1 MKATATKANTTA
13 RAWSTGSEFYSSAR
27 ALALGAVACGL
38 LGGLLYTPAISS
50 GRLADDWVL
59 LRTVRRVTG
68 PGWPFTHT
76 DLGQSAGSGHF
87 YRPLW
92 VLFNAAVYNLSHSPA
107 FAHVV
112 NLLLFGIVC
121 AEVVVLVG
129 TLAGLRAAL
138 VAGVSVAVFPS
149 HGESVAWISGN
160 TDLLAVAL
168 GLPAILLAL
177 RARPS
182 LRRDIAIAA
191 LAALAAL
198 TKEIATVLPV
208 LMALL
213 LWVTPPGARP
223 RGHWRGALVM
233 LAAVVVVLIPRT
245 LVVGGIGGYGGQPLT
260 TTSVSGAFAS
270 FILGGLSAPQL
281 QLLAHPVLMLVP
293 VCALI
298 LLAAGAYRAWRA
310 RAEVTARLAIVAVAW
325 FLLAL
330 VPVLNQPLNLNTR
343 NGDRLLLLPSV
354 GLAIA
359 AGALIARARRPAV
372 VAGWGLVAALCAVS
386 CVLGALDWRTAGT
399 ESRRLLAEID
409 KLAPRRGPLIAL
421 SFPTDYRA
429 AHLYPDALDVA
440 VQETGHPDVTVVG
453 CMPVQS
459 LSLRPRQVS
468 FVPLPGGLWFGQTT
482 TRAPFEVP
490 VLGSTAPP
498 SSGACVSG
506 EAPGQ
511 HAMLGTALRA
521 FDAPSSVG
529 GTAPVFIY
537 FDGRDMRRAP

>member
-1 MKATATKANTTA
+1 M
-13 RAWSTGSEFYSSAR
+13 RGQSGRGE
-27 ALALGAVACGL
+27 LVLGALGCGL
-38 LGGLLYTPAISS
+38 LGALLYAPAAAS

-68 PGWPFTHT
+68 VAWPFIHN
-76 DLGQSAGSGHF
+76 DLGQATGSGHF

-92 VLFNAAVYNLSHSPA
+92 VLLNAAIYNLSHSPT

-112 NLLLFGIVC
+112 NIVLFAIVC
-121 AEVVVLVG
+121 AEVALLVG
-129 TLAGLRAAL
+129 RIAGLRAA
-138 VAGVSVAVFPS
+138 VIAGASVAVFPS

-168 GLPAILLAL
+168 GLAAILVAL
-177 RARPS
+177 VARPS
-182 LRRDIAIAA
+182 LRRNVGIAVLTA
-191 LAALAAL
+191 LAALA
-198 TKEIATVLPV
+198 KEIASVLPV

-213 LWVTPPGARP
+213 LWATASGARP
-223 RGHWRGALVM
+223 RAFWRPALLM

-245 LVVGGIGGYGGQPLT
+245 LVIGGIGGYGGQPLT
-260 TTSVSGAFAS
+260 PARVGGAFAS
-270 FILGGLSAPQL
+270 FTLAGLSAPQL
-281 QLLAHPVLMLVP
+281 MLLTHPVLLLVP
-293 VCALI
+293 ACALV
-298 LLAAGAYRAWRA
+298 LLVAGAYLAWRA
-310 RAEVTARLAIVAVAW
+310 RAESTGRLAIAGVAW
-325 FLLAL
+325 FLIAL
-330 VPVLNQPLNLNTR
+330 VPSLNQPLNLNTR

-359 AGALIARARRPAV
+359 AGALVGRTRRRSVIGA
-372 VAGWGLVAALCAVS
+372 WGVVAALCAVS
-386 CVLGALDWRTAGT
+386 CVLSALDWRTAGA

-409 KLAPRRGPLIAL
+409 RLAPPGGHVIAL

-440 VQETGHPDVTVVG
+440 VQETGHPHVTLDG

-459 LSLRPRQVS
+459 LSIRSNQVS

-490 VLGSTAPP
+490 VLGSAAPP
-498 SSGACVSG
+498 SSGACLSG

-511 HAMLGTALRA
+511 PDETLGTALKA
-521 FDAPSSVG
+521 FDAPSSRAG
-529 GTAPVFIY
+529 AGTILVY

>member
-1 MKATATKANTTA
+1 M
-13 RAWSTGSEFYSSAR
+13 RPPRGG
-27 ALALGAVACGL
+27 LALGAAGCGL
-38 LGGLLYTPAISS
+38 LGALLYAPAAAS

-68 PGWPFTHT
+68 PAWPFTHT

-92 VLFNAAVYNLSHSPA
+92 VLLNAAIYNLSHSPT

-112 NLLLFGIVC
+112 NLVLFAIVC
-121 AEVVVLVG
+121 TEVVLLVG
-129 TLAGLRAAL
+129 RIAGLPAAL
-138 VAGVSVAVFPS
+138 IAGVSVAVFPS

-168 GLPAILLAL
+168 GLAAILLAL
-177 RARPS
+177 RSSPS
-182 LRRDIAIAA
+182 LRRDIGIAA

-198 TKEIATVLPV
+198 AKEIATVLPV
-208 LMALL
+208 LMAIL
-213 LWVTPPGARP
+213 LWVTAPGARP
-223 RGHWRGALVM
+223 RPRGYWRPALVM
-233 LAAVVVVLIPRT
+233 LATVALVLIPRT
-245 LVVGGIGGYGGQPLT
+245 VVVGGIGGYGGQPVT
-260 TTSVSGAFAS
+260 PTRVAGAFAS

-281 QLLAHPVLMLVP
+281 PLLAHPAFLLVP
-293 VCALI
+293 VGAVI
-298 LLAAGAYRAWRA
+298 LLAAGGYLAWRA
-310 RAEVTARLAIVAVAW
+310 RAAITGRLAIAAVAW
-325 FLLAL
+325 FLVAL

-359 AGALIARARRPAV
+359 AGALIARTRRPAV
-372 VAGWGLVAALCAVS
+372 VGAWGVVVVLCAVS
-386 CVLGALDWRTAGT
+386 CVLNAFDWRTAGV
-399 ESRRLLAEID
+399 ESRRLVAEID
-409 KLAPRRGPLIAL
+409 KLAPRGGQVIAL

-429 AHLYPDALDVA
+429 THLYPDALEVA
-440 VQETGHPDVTVVG
+440 AQETGHPHVTVVG

-459 LSLRPRQVS
+459 LSIRSGQAS

-490 VLGSTAPP
+490 VLGSAAPP

-506 EAPGQ
+506 PAPGPA
-511 HAMLGTALRA
+511 HETLGTALRA
-521 FDAPSSVG
+521 FDAPSPPG
-529 GTAPVFIY
+529 GGAPVIVY
-537 FDGRDMRRAP
+537 FDGRDVLKAP